1 MALSKGDWIWIAVVA
16 VVVGLILMIAITAV
30 ATYNSL
36 ARKEVVVDESW
47 AEINNMLLRR
57 NDLIPNLVE
66 TVKGYATHERE
77 LFENIANAR
86 AKLAGSTTVHD
97 KIGAANEL
105 SGFLGRLLAI
115 AENYPQLKANENFMK
130 LQDELAGTE
139 NRIAVSRT
147 RYNQAVKDFNTA
159 IRVFPSNIM
168 AGIMGYQKKD
178 FFEVPETSKAVP
190 HVKF

>member
-1 MALSKGDWIWIAVVA
+1 VALSKVGWIVIVLFVIALLFVVA
-16 VVVGLILMIAITAV
+16 IIP
-30 ATYNSL
+30 TYNSL
-36 ARKEVVVDESW
+36 ARKDVSVDNAW
-47 AEINNMLLRR
+47 AEIDNQLNRR

-66 TVKGYATHERE
+66 TVKGYAAHEKE

-86 AKLAGSTTVHD
+86 TKLAGSATIPD

-115 AENYPQLKANENFMK
+115 AENYPLLKANETFLK

-139 NRIAVSRT
+139 NRIAVSRM
-147 RYNQAVKDFNTA
+147 RYNEAVRAFNTA

-168 AGIMGYQKKD
+168 AGFLGYTKKD
-178 FFEVPETSKAVP
+178 FFEIPEAAKEVPQVD
-190 HVKF
+190 F

>member
-1 MALSKGDWIWIAVVA
+1 MALSKGGWVVIVLLAIALVLVVT
-16 VVVGLILMIAITAV
+16 IIS
-30 ATYNSL
+30 TYNSL
-36 ARKEVVVDESW
+36 ARKDVLVDNTW
-47 AEINNMLLRR
+47 AEIENQLNRR
-57 NDLIPNLVE
+57 SDLIPNLVE
-66 TVKGYATHERE
+66 TVKGYAAHEKE

-86 AKLAGSTTVHD
+86 AKLAGSATIPG

-115 AENYPQLKANENFMK
+115 AENYPQLRASENFMK

-147 RYNQAVKDFNTA
+147 RYNQAVRAFNTA

-168 AGIMGYQKKD
+168 AGFLGYTKKE
-178 FFEVPETSKAVP
+178 FFEVPEAAKEVP
-190 HVKF
+190 QVDF

>member
-1 MALSKGDWIWIAVVA
+1 MSKGGWA
-16 VVVGLILMIAITAV
+16 VVVIIGLILLLVFSGISV
-30 ATYNSL
+30 YNSL
-36 ARKEVVVDESW
+36 ARKDVAVENAW
-47 AEINNMLLRR
+47 AEIDNMLLRR

-66 TVKGYATHERE
+66 TVKGYATHEKE

-86 AKLAGSTTVHD
+86 AKLAGSATIPD
-97 KIGAANEL
+97 KIGAANEM

-115 AENYPQLKANENFMK
+115 AENYPQLKANENFLK

-147 RYNQAVKDFNTA
+147 RYNQAVRDFNTA

-168 AGIMGYQKKD
+168 AGFMGYEKKTY
-178 FFEVPETSKAVP
+178 FEVPEESKEVP
-190 HVKF
+190 QVKF

>member
-1 MALSKGDWIWIAVVA
+1 
-16 VVVGLILMIAITAV
+16 
-30 ATYNSL
+30 
-36 ARKEVVVDESW
+36 
-47 AEINNMLLRR
+47 
-57 NDLIPNLVE
+57 VE
-66 TVKGYATHERE
+66 TVKGYAAHEKE

-86 AKLAGSTTVHD
+86 TKLAGSATIPD

-115 AENYPQLKANENFMK
+115 AENYPLLKANENFLK

-168 AGIMGYQKKD
+168 AGFLGYTKKD
-178 FFEVPETSKAVP
+178 FFEVPELAKEVP
-190 HVKF
+190 QVEF

>member
-1 MALSKGDWIWIAVVA
+1 MSKGTLAIVVVVA
-16 VVVGLILMIAITAV
+16 IIAIIGITAV
-30 ATYNSL
+30 STYNSL
-36 ARKEVVVDESW
+36 ARKEVKVDESW
-47 AEINNMLLRR
+47 AEIDNMLLRR
-57 NDLIPNLVE
+57 NDLIPNLVN
-66 TVKGYATHERE
+66 TVKGYATHESE
-77 LFENIANAR
+77 LFTHIADAR
-86 AKLAGSTTVHD
+86 AKLAGSVTVPD

-147 RYNQAVKDFNTA
+147 RYNQAVREFNTA

-168 AGIMGYQKKD
+168 AKILGYEKKT
-178 FFEVPETSKAVP
+178 FFEVPEESKAVP
-190 HVKF
+190 QVNFD

>member
-1 MALSKGDWIWIAVVA
+1 MALSKGVWIVIILLVIALVL
-16 VVVGLILMIAITAV
+16 VGTIIS
-30 ATYNSL
+30 TYNSL
-36 ARKEVVVDESW
+36 ARKDVLVDNTW
-47 AEINNMLLRR
+47 AEIDNQLKRR
-57 NDLIPNLVE
+57 SDLIPNLVE
-66 TVKGYATHERE
+66 TVKGYAAHEKE

-86 AKLAGSTTVHD
+86 TKLAGSATIPD

-115 AENYPQLKANENFMK
+115 AENYPLLKANENFLK

-147 RYNQAVKDFNTA
+147 RYNQAVRDFNTA

-168 AGIMGYQKKD
+168 AGFLGYTKKE
-178 FFEVPETSKAVP
+178 FFDVPETAKELP
-190 HVKF
+190 QVKF